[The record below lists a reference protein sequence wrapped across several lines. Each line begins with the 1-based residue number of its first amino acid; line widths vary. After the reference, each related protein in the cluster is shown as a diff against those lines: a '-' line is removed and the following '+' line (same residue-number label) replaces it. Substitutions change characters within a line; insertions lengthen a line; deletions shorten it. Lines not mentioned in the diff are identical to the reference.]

1 MLAAENAAA
10 VRGEVKGVVSSWVG
24 VVAWRGAAEIFPE
37 INIFKP
43 HHRVGLWTRE

>member
-24 VVAWRGAAEIFPE
+24 VVACGVALLKF
-37 INIFKP
+37 FQK
-43 HHRVGLWTRE
+43 